1 MLLGHER
8 GVWSDRLKEVK
19 KKRERGS
26 ERMKE
31 RRMKKKKKKKLNK
44 KEIIREIN
52 GNKKILTIIVKYI

>member
-1 MLLGHER
+1 MKEGSALLLLGHER

-31 RRMKKKKKKKLNK
+31 RRKDEEK
-44 KEIIREIN
+44 KE
-52 GNKKILTIIVKYI
+52 KKN